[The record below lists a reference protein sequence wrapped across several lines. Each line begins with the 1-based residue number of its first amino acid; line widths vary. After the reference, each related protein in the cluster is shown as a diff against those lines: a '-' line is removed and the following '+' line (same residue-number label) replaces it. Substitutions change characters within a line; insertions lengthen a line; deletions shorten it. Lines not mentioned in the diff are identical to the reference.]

1 MQVVEGDLLIDL
13 QPQTLDDIT
22 RQTLIQLRDDFKND
36 LKRERPLV
44 FYADPV
50 KDKKEIKKHIRA
62 FNLVIDYLK

>member
-1 MQVVEGDLLIDL
+1 MQVVEGNLLIDL

-36 LKRERPLV
+36 LKKGVLV

-62 FNLVIDYLK
+62 ANLMIDYLK